1 MTAVGGDACRRK
13 KRDRLEGK
21 RVPASIQ
28 TSLTVIEPRRG
39 WRGFDLSEIWHF
51 RELVYI
57 LAWRDVT
64 VRYKQTAL
72 GVAWAVIQPVLATA
86 IFSVVFSRVFGAAS
100 GQLPYPLF
108 AYAGF
113 LAWTYFANA
122 VSQAGVSL
130 VRNSSLVSKVYFPR
144 LIIPLAAVLPGLVD
158 LTLGAVVLV
167 ILAWIFG
174 YPPTAALFLAPVMT
188 ALLFFASWSVSI
200 WFSALDVQYRDV
212 RHVLPF
218 LLQIWLFATPIVYPA
233 ELVPAPFRAL
243 YALNPLVGAVD
254 GFRWTFFGQGEAP
267 VGSVLLSVAVSLVVS
282 VLGVA
287 YFRQS
292 ERTFADKI

>member
-1 MTAVGGDACRRK
+1 M
-13 KRDRLEGK
+13 
-21 RVPASIQ
+21 
-28 TSLTVIEPRRG
+28 TSLKGRVLSASTQRPLIVIEPRPG
-39 WRGFDLSEIWHF
+39 WRGLDLPEIWRF

-57 LAWRDVT
+57 LAWRDVAI
-64 VRYKQTAL
+64 RYKQTAL
-72 GVAWAVIQPVLATA
+72 GVAWAVIQPLLATA
-86 IFSVVFSRVFGAAS
+86 IFSVVFSRVFSAAA
-100 GQLPYPLF
+100 GQVPYPLF

-158 LTLGAVVLV
+158 LALGAVVFV

-174 YPPTAALFLAPVMT
+174 YPPTLALLLAPLM
-188 ALLFFASWSVSI
+188 AGLLLLVSWSVSV
-200 WFSALDVQYRDV
+200 WFSALDVKYRDV

-218 LLQIWLFATPIVYPA
+218 LLQIWLFATPVVYPA
-233 ELVPAPFRAL
+233 ALVPAPFRTL
-243 YALNPLVGAVD
+243 YLLNPVVGAVE
-254 GFRWTFFGQGEAP
+254 GFRWTFFGQSDAP
-267 VGSVLLSVAVSLVVS
+267 VTSVIVSAIVTIMLT

-287 YFRQS
+287 YFRRF
-292 ERTFADKI
+292 ERTFADRI

>member
-1 MTAVGGDACRRK
+1 M
-13 KRDRLEGK
+13 L
-21 RVPASIQ
+21 PASIQ
-28 TSLTVIEPRRG
+28 TSLIVIEPRRG
-39 WRGFDLSEIWHF
+39 WRGFDFSEIWRF

-57 LAWRDVT
+57 LALRDVKI
-64 VRYKQTAL
+64 RYKQTAL
-72 GVAWAVIQPVLATA
+72 GIAWAVIQPVLATA
-86 IFSVVFSRVFGAAS
+86 IFSVVFSRVSGMSS

-144 LIIPLAAVLPGLVD
+144 LIIPLAAVLPGLLD
-158 LTLGAVVLV
+158 LMLGAVVLV
-167 ILAWIFG
+167 ILAWIIG
-174 YPPTAALFLAPVMT
+174 YPPTVALLLTPLMA

-218 LLQIWLFATPIVYPA
+218 LLQIWLFATPVVYPA
-233 ELVPAPFRAL
+233 ELVPAPFRAF
-243 YALNPLVGAVD
+243 YILNPVVGAVE
-254 GFRWTFFGQGEAP
+254 GFRWAFFGQGEAP
-267 VGSVLLSVAVSLVVS
+267 VTSVVVSAVVTLVVT

-287 YFRQS
+287 YFRQC